1 MGTWTPEK
9 VRALGVRTNLVTAS
23 DVLGISRNSGYQL
36 ASKQDYPVPLLRL
49 GKRYVV
55 PVAGL
60 LNALGI
66 AEDHV
71 ATVPRRQLMQR
82 HHPKKLTNI
91 TFP

>member
-9 VRALGVRTNLVTAS
+9 VRALGVRTDLATAS

-36 ASKQDYPVPLLRL
+36 ASKADYPVPLLRL

-71 ATVPRRQLMQR
+71 AT
-82 HHPKKLTNI
+82 I
-91 TFP
+91 A